1 MNGNPVR
8 VDRDLPLRI
17 LALNWRCHRHPQAG
31 GSEANLFEQAARWVS
46 AGHHVTVFTS
56 DPGREHA
63 PERDERYLGIDIR
76 RRGGRGSVYLRA
88 ALYMLRHRR
97 FDRVLDVANGV
108 PFFAPLFTRR
118 PVVLLV
124 HHVHG
129 HQWRLEFP
137 WAVAKIGD
145 AIERRLV
152 PRIYRRGP
160 VIAVSETTRDAL
172 VTCGFAPSVI
182 RVVHNGVST
191 PLPTDGHVREPNRLV
206 YVGRLRPYKRLERLV
221 AATASLREQFPQVRL
236 DIVGE
241 GDARAGLE
249 HLVQSLGLE
258 SSVEVHGYVDDDAKA
273 AFLARAGVFVSPS
286 MHEGWGLS
294 VIEANSYG
302 CPAVAYPVPGLS
314 EAIRPGET
322 GLLAA
327 DEDLTTPLRTLL
339 ADPVLWQHCSD
350 GARLWASQFSWDR
363 CASRGLSVVAQAGR
377 LRVVDGPS

>member
-46 AGHHVTVFTS
+46 AGHHVTVLTS

-88 ALYMLRHRR
+88 VLYMLRHRR

-191 PLPTDGHVREPNRLV
+191 PLPTDGHVREPN
-206 YVGRLRPYKRLERLV
+206 
-221 AATASLREQFPQVRL
+221 RL